1 MSLTTL
7 KTTAL
12 NNVVAKAVNAG
23 LTVVAAAGNYNKD
36 AEYYSPASEPLV
48 LTIASI
54 AVTDTKAGNSNWGQ
68 CMVSPIRP
76 TFLLQFGKPSAN
88 GNKNRCRS
96 LRPRRGHHQRL
107 VRARQHRHKDHQ
119 RNLHGHSPRC
129 GSRPDPHRKGPRKI
143 QQPRCDSKDYHRP
156 CPKELEGSTPCAPR
170 NDHASWLQWALTTSR
185 VAWVHRPDVLLFF
198 LSFFLSFLFGN
209 LFGGLGL
216 GNWVR
221 NQEIFVM

>member
-1 MSLTTL
+1 MYGADVGGKVLNMSLTTL

-88 GNKNRCRS
+88 GNKIGVDLFAPGVGITSDWFEPGNTGTKTIS
-96 LRPRRGHHQRL
+96 GTSM
-107 VRARQHRHKDHQ
+107 AT
-119 RNLHGHSPRC
+119 
-129 GSRPDPHRKGPRKI
+129 PHVAG
-143 QQPRCDSKDYHRP
+143 
-156 CPKELEGSTPCAPR
+156 L
-170 NDHASWLQWALTTSR
+170 ALTLIAKDPAKYNNPAAIRKTIIDLAQKNSR
-185 VAWVHRPDVLLFF
+185 VLPPVPQGTTTLLGF
-198 LSFFLSFLFGN
+198 N
-209 LFGGLGL
+209 GL
-216 GNWVR
+216 
-221 NQEIFVM
+221 